1 VCCLDRCQ
9 KSIYRIGGISLRT
22 ANISYS
28 LAVCREQ
35 FKLTNDVYV
44 SAEFIYFLKVRL
56 STTTFSFHSLSLES
70 YLTKFLA
77 MILVEKLSKER
88 E

>member
-1 VCCLDRCQ
+1 
-9 KSIYRIGGISLRT
+9 
-22 ANISYS
+22 
-28 LAVCREQ
+28 
-35 FKLTNDVYV
+35 V
-44 SAEFIYFLKVRL
+44 STDFIYFSVKLKVRL

-70 YLTKFLA
+70 YFTRFLA